1 MLYTGDPNDVC
12 AITFTPVEDIS
23 HPVGFDANHAF
34 ECESIIHWLTE
45 VRCTNP
51 LNGQKIGPVP
61 ISTVLHPLM
70 VGEVLDVRDLEHTI
84 EMISSAGNAID
95 SERGNPLLPPTP
107 WQKKIQTDLV
117 LVIMHILIHSFIM
130 NTSSWAL
137 INITDKK
144 VTMLHHDLPE
154 LTTVVSLLCSLGYA
168 FCANYPVKGFTI
180 VVFIVILYFVNHCIN
195 VTSKS
200 LPFISEGDTFT
211 HHAHVLDILIVAAKF
226 MLDFITIV
234 MRKDIR

>member
-1 MLYTGDPNDVC
+1 
-12 AITFTPVEDIS
+12 
-23 HPVGFDANHAF
+23 
-34 ECESIIHWLTE
+34 
-45 VRCTNP
+45 
-51 LNGQKIGPVP
+51 
-61 ISTVLHPLM
+61 VLHPLM
-70 VGEVLDVRDLEHTI
+70 VGEVLDVMDLEYTI

-117 LVIMHILIHSFIM
+117 LVIMHILIHSFM
-130 NTSSWAL
+130 HTSSWAL
-137 INITDKK
+137 INITDK

-154 LTTVVSLLCSLGYA
+154 LTMVVSLLCSLGYA

-200 LPFISEGDTFT
+200 LSFISEGDTFT

-226 MLDFITIV
+226 MLDFTTIV